1 MTRMIRDA
9 LIVSIRAQHD
19 FNAEVSRRVFVGPRA
34 RQYARDWAE
43 REIEHQ
49 TYAAAYKDPDNADI
63 HAFCEVHTETTVEID
78 L

>member
-43 REIEHQ
+43 REIH
-49 TYAAAYKDPDNADI
+49 I
-63 HAFCEVHTETTVEID
+63 ETTVEID
-78 L
+78 Q

>member
-1 MTRMIRDA
+1 MARMIRDA
-9 LIVSIRAQHD
+9 WIASIRAQHD

-49 TYAAAYKDPDNADI
+49 THDADWRDPDNADI
-63 HAFCEVHTETTVEID
+63 HTFCAVHTETTVEID